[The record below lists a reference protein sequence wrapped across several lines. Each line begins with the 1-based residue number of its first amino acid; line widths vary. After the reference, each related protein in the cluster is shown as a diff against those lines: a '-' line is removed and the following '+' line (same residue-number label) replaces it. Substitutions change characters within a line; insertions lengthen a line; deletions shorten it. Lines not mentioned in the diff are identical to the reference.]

1 MIAGMSSENVSIPL
15 GTHSDIFE
23 GLFKTFSL
31 VFR

>member
-1 MIAGMSSENVSIPL
+1 MIAGMSSEDASTRL

-23 GLFKTFSL
+23 GLFKTFSF